1 MNKCFL
7 QSLALN
13 SSLQRKS
20 LKTLQKSMK
29 SLRNVAN
36 SEKVSELKLCLK
48 KIAFRGTSELGIFA
62 IIMEMVPSNMWSY
75 FISSGSLSKKL

>member
-20 LKTLQKSMK
+20 LKTSQRSMK
-29 SLRNVAN
+29 PLRNVAN

-48 KIAFRGTSELGIFA
+48 HLPREENAPHVNLEYL
-62 IIMEMVPSNMWSY
+62 
-75 FISSGSLSKKL
+75 LL